1 MASEMKVERTT
12 IAGWL
17 LGESQLR
24 AIKILN
30 FTTMHL
36 AIIPSRRV
44 QSLNQPN
51 AFPTRSC
58 DSGPSQVL
66 KAAQEERSEVVGEG
80 EGGDQD
86 EVEDMKGDS
95 SHKKREA
102 SPTRVPSKTHKK
114 ALVKSMTMAMTM
126 STSNYKSLSKQGRSL
141 NDLSAKEIII
151 KVLPWPTPPLLL
163 LPSLFQRAVQL
174 HEAWPCNRQCWLS
187 QV

>member
-12 IAGWL
+12 VAGWL

-30 FTTMHL
+30 FTTMHF

-51 AFPTRSC
+51 AFPTRSL

-80 EGGDQD
+80 EDQD

-102 SPTRVPSKTHKK
+102 SPARVSSKTHKK

-126 STSNYKSLSKQGRSL
+126 STSNSTTSRSR
-141 NDLSAKEIII
+141 S
-151 KVLPWPTPPLLL
+151 
-163 LPSLFQRAVQL
+163 RAAV
-174 HEAWPCNRQCWLS
+174 
-187 QV
+187 